1 MARSLRFLD
10 WTDSRDLHDGVFKA
24 GGQGQPGRSRFDRI
38 GRGEA
43 KSCR

>member
-1 MARSLRFLD
+1 MARSPRFSD
-10 WTDSRDLHDGVFKA
+10 WTDSRDLHDEVFKA
-24 GGQGQPGRSRFDRI
+24 EGQGQPGRSRIDII